1 LSLTARTQTINRTQR
16 GVTFSAAF
24 KAGILGGFA
33 ISLLLVV
40 RQLAPIPLLQ
50 VILIPPALV
59 IIWVLTGIGAAMFC
73 DDRIQSAKDGARVG
87 TVAGIIAGTLGGI
100 TAMILAAFSL
110 FLQDYGQ
117 GTLAQI
123 PDTNLLALTEL
134 GFNEELVVLSG
145 SILTA
150 LFACGLGGIVIT
162 ALLGRFGGWLY
173 TKFS

>member
-1 LSLTARTQTINRTQR
+1 MTARTQTINQTQR
-16 GVTFSAAF
+16 GGTFGAAF

-50 VILIPPALV
+50 VILIPPALI
-59 IIWVLTGIGAAMFC
+59 IIWVVTGIGAAMFC
-73 DDRIQSAKDGARVG
+73 DNQIHAGKDGARVG
-87 TVAGIIAGTLGGI
+87 MVAGIISGTLGGI
-100 TAMILAAFSL
+100 TAMILAAFGL

-117 GTLAQI
+117 GALVQV

-150 LFACGLGGIVIT
+150 LFACGLVGIVVA

-173 TKFS
+173 TKFN